1 MTSCA
6 TMRAGRGFTLVETL
20 VALAVAAALIVGA
33 LGALRGL
40 MRGVQDARDAQ
51 AARHAARVGLA
62 LVEDDLR
69 SAEVVRTLPRGNE
82 EPRGVGGQVQLPA
95 RTART
100 VLDLTTRAQ
109 PLEGRALE
117 PDAVQ
122 RVRYILHPGEGRD
135 GRATLFREERASCG
149 PDDDGPWA
157 RAEVFDAVSSMDIAV
172 EDGDAARGLRVVRV
186 RLGLAMGQGHGRVFT
201 IAAPV
206 RAAALRPADGGRP

>member
-6 TMRAGRGFTLVETL
+6 SARADRGFTLVEML
-20 VALAVAAALIVGA
+20 VALAVAAALSVGV

-40 MRGVQDARDAQ
+40 MRGTQTARDAQ

-69 SAEVVRTLPRGNE
+69 SAEGVRTLLRGIE
-82 EPRGVGGQVQLPA
+82 EPRAAGRQVQLPA

-135 GRATLFREERASCG
+135 GRATLLRQECAAGGRGAG
-149 PDDDGPWA
+149 APWA
-157 RAEVFDAVSSMDIAV
+157 RAEVFDAVTSMDIAV
-172 EDGDAARGLRVVRV
+172 EDGGAARGLRVVRV
-186 RLGLAMGQGHGRVFT
+186 RLGLATGQGHGRVFT

-206 RAAALRPADGGRP
+206 REAALRPAGGGRP